1 MFLKLK
7 IKIYFLININNNK
20 KETIMKRSK
29 IEKFINEM
37 TVSGDISQ
45 YPELIKPIL
54 YKVYTESL
62 VSEIADVQPLKSPVG
77 KVYTLFSSYGGKTG
91 DHINS
96 TNSTIIVL
104 TTNSSVAGAS
114 VTSVTGTGTVIHSE
128 DNKILVKILTGYF
141 AIGQTIG
148 TAEIL
153 DVITNRNYIRRT
165 FKSYSGPLS
174 TGAGEQLAQ
183 IPSVS
188 HELIGKTLEVKTR
201 KLKSKV
207 SQEFIEDLRNI
218 YGEDFA
224 KDVLENEFASEI
236 IQSIDSE
243 IISYLKSI
251 ASPVSD
257 VILSESLGMQSG
269 IAALS
274 EDIYANLYKL
284 TIDIMR
290 NTKRKKNFF
299 VLADAATTA
308 LLLNS
313 PLHAKPQADK
323 TNTYFMGKVGGL
335 FDLYMDPYSVD
346 HYVLVGYKSEDAE
359 LGDAGLIFAPYM
371 NTINEAVETE
381 TGKYVFFN
389 TMRYDYTCHPQDTTT
404 GNSDSI
410 FFKMFNV
417 NMENVPNLINMDNT
431 KR

>member
-1 MFLKLK
+1 MKNKRLDKFL
-7 IKIYFLININNNK
+7 
-20 KETIMKRSK
+20 
-29 IEKFINEM
+29 NEM

-54 YKVYTESL
+54 YRVYTESL
-62 VSEIADVQPLKSPVG
+62 VSEIADVQPLNGPVG
-77 KVYTLFSSYGGKTG
+77 KVYTLFSSYGGSTAE
-91 DHINS
+91 HINS

-104 TTNSSVAGAS
+104 NTNTFVAGDTI
-114 VTSVTGTGTVIHSE
+114 TSATGNGTVDYSE
-128 DNKILVKILTGYF
+128 DNKILVHIASGYF
-141 AIGQTIG
+141 EIGQTIG
-148 TAEIL
+148 TSTIL

-165 FKSYSGPLS
+165 FKNYSGPHS
-174 TGAGEQLAQ
+174 TAEGELEDN
-183 IPSVS
+183 IPEIT

-207 SQEFIEDLRNI
+207 SQEFIQDLQAM
-218 YGEDFA
+218 YGEDFQ
-224 KDVLENEFASEI
+224 KEVLQNEFASEI
-236 IQSIDSE
+236 IQSIDNE
-243 IISYLKSI
+243 IITYLKSI
-251 ASPVSD
+251 ATPISD
-257 VILSESLGMQSG
+257 IVLKNSLGMQSG

-313 PLHAKPQADK
+313 PLHAKPQADA

-346 HYVLVGYKSEDAE
+346 HYVLVGYKSENAQ
-359 LGDAGLIFAPYM
+359 LGDSGLIYAPYM
-371 NTINEAVETE
+371 NTIHEAIEPD
-381 TGKYVFFN
+381 TGKSIFFN
-389 TMRYDYTCHPQDTTT
+389 TMRYDYISHPQDTTT

-410 FFKMFNV
+410 FFKMFNID
-417 NMENVPNLINMDNT
+417 MTDIPNLENMQNE
-431 KR
+431 RR

>member
-1 MFLKLK
+1 M
-7 IKIYFLININNNK
+7 NK
-20 KETIMKRSK
+20 R

-37 TVSGDISQ
+37 TVTADISQ
-45 YPELIKPIL
+45 YPDLIKPIL

-77 KVYTLFSSYGGKTG
+77 KVYTLFSSYGGKT
-91 DHINS
+91 DTHINS
-96 TNSTIIVL
+96 KNSTIIVL
-104 TTNSSVAGAS
+104 SSNTLVQDDSISTA
-114 VTSVTGTGTVIHSE
+114 TGTGTVIYLE
-128 DNKILVKILTGYF
+128 DNKILVHILTGYF
-141 AIGQTIG
+141 EVNQLIG
-148 TAEIL
+148 TSTIL

-165 FKSYSGPLS
+165 FKNYSGPHS
-174 TGAGEQLAQ
+174 TSDGELLLE
-183 IPSVS
+183 IPEVT
-188 HELIGKTLEVKTR
+188 HELIGKTLEAKTR

-207 SQEFIEDLRNI
+207 TQEFIEDLKNM
-218 YGEDFA
+218 YGEDFQ
-224 KDVLENEFASEI
+224 KEVLENEFASEI
-236 IQSIDSE
+236 VQSIDSE

-251 ASPVSD
+251 ATPISD
-257 VILSESLGMQSG
+257 IVLKNSLGMQSG

-346 HYVLVGYKSEDAE
+346 HYVLVGYKSENAE
-359 LGDAGLIFAPYM
+359 LGDSGLIFAPYM
-371 NTINEAVETE
+371 NTIHDAIEAE
-381 TGKYVFFN
+381 TGKQVFFN
-389 TMRYDYTCHPQDTTT
+389 TMRYDYISLPQDTTT
-404 GNSDSI
+404 GVSDSI
-410 FFKMFNV
+410 FFKMFNID
-417 NMENVPNLINMDNT
+417 MTDIPNLDNMQNE
-431 KR
+431 RR